1 MTEIKDL
8 ELIIE
13 SGTPIIC
20 VETIDEPR
28 VEAVF
33 KRLATRFDK
42 QIYSWSVATGLQGR
56 AKNSTMRFNEAEL
69 NRVLTHISQ
78 MKFSGLY
85 VLFDV
90 HAHLEDPLT
99 IRLLRELSQN
109 PDANNTIV
117 LVAPELDVPQEL
129 KGMSAKFEFSLPT
142 EVELEQIIIEVSADW
157 GKKNK
162 RSVSTKREVIDAMI
176 RNLRG
181 LTTTDARRLVSNAI
195 YDDGILAD
203 EDLDSIA
210 KEKYK
215 LLDTDGVLSFE
226 MDTARFNDV
235 AGLRHLKDWLER
247 RKKVFLSSD
256 APKGLDPSK
265 GVLLL
270 GVQGGGKS
278 LAAKSVA
285 GSWGIPLLRL
295 DFGTLYN
302 KYYGETERNLR
313 QSLKTADV
321 MSPCVLWIDEIE
333 KGLSSGGDDGGPA
346 KRILGTLLTWM
357 AERES
362 KVFLVATA
370 NDIEALPPELLRKGR
385 FDEIFFIDLPK
396 PDVRREIFR
405 IHIAKRDQQLEN
417 IDLDELAK
425 ASELFSGAEI
435 EQSVVSA
442 LYTAHA
448 ADKALSTEHIL
459 EEVKV
464 TKPLAVLMSE
474 KIAHLRE
481 WASERTVPAD

>member
-1 MTEIKDL
+1 MRELKDL
-8 ELIIE
+8 ELIID
-13 SGTPIIC
+13 SGIPLIC
-20 VETIDEPR
+20 VETDDEPR

-33 KRLATRFDK
+33 KRISTRFDK
-42 QIYSWSVATGLQGR
+42 PLYTWSVATGLQGR
-56 AKNSTMRFNEAEL
+56 SSGSDMRMRETEL
-69 NRVLTHISQ
+69 HKVLTHIRQ

-90 HAHLEDPLT
+90 HSHLEEPLT
-99 IRLLRELSQN
+99 IRLLREISQN
-109 PDANNTIV
+109 QDVANTIV

-129 KGMSAKFEFSLPT
+129 KANSASFEFSLPS
-142 EVELEQIIIEVSADW
+142 EEELEVMIGEVSREW
-157 GKKNK
+157 GLKNK
-162 RSVSTKREVIDAMI
+162 KSVQAKREVIDALI

-181 LTTTDARRLVSNAI
+181 LTTTDARRLVTNAI
-195 YDDGILAD
+195 YDDGVLAE
-203 EDLDSIA
+203 EDLAEITKA
-210 KEKYK
+210 KYK

-235 AGLRHLKDWLER
+235 AGLRKLKAWLDR
-247 RKKVFLSSD
+247 RKKVFLATD

-265 GVLLL
+265 GILLL

-333 KGLSSGGDDGGPA
+333 KGLSTEGDDGGPS

-362 KVFLVATA
+362 KVFMVATA

-385 FDEIFFIDLPK
+385 FDEIFFVDLPSE
-396 PDVRREIFR
+396 DVRREIFR
-405 IHIAKRDQQLEN
+405 IHIDKRDQDSSTV
-417 IDLDELAK
+417 DLDALA
-425 ASELFSGAEI
+425 AESELFSGAEI
-435 EQSVVSA
+435 EQAVVSA
-442 LYTAHA
+442 LYSSHA
-448 ADKALSTEHIL
+448 VDETLSTEHISN
-459 EEVKV
+459 EISV

-474 KIAHLRE
+474 KIEYLRE

>member
-1 MTEIKDL
+1 MSEIKDL

-33 KRLATRFDK
+33 KRLATRFNK
-42 QIYSWSVATGLQGR
+42 QIYSWSVATGLRGR
-56 AKNSTMRFNEAEL
+56 ANDSNMRFNESEL
-69 NRVLTHISQ
+69 HRVLTHISQ

-85 VLFDV
+85 MLYDV

-99 IRLLRELSQN
+99 IRLLREISQN
-109 PDANNTIV
+109 TAVDNTIV

-129 KGMSAKFEFSLPT
+129 KASSAKFEFSLPT
-142 EVELEQIIIEVSADW
+142 AEELEAIILEVSAEW
-157 GKKNK
+157 GRKNQ
-162 RSVSTKREVIDAMI
+162 RSVSTKREFVDGMI

-181 LTTTDARRLVSNAI
+181 LTTTDARRLIANAI
-195 YDDGILAD
+195 FDDGILAEKD
-203 EDLDSIA
+203 IEGIA
-210 KEKYK
+210 QEKYK

-235 AGLRHLKDWLER
+235 AGLRHLKEWLER
-247 RKKVFLSSD
+247 RKKVFLSAA

-333 KGLSSGGDDGGPA
+333 KGLSGGSDDGGPA

-405 IHIAKRDQQLEN
+405 IHIAKRDQELEN
-417 IDLDELAK
+417 INLDELAE

-435 EQSVVSA
+435 EQAVVSA

-448 ADKALSTEHIL
+448 ADAGLATEHIL
-459 EEVKV
+459 SEIKV

-474 KIAHLRE
+474 KIDHLRE

>member
-1 MTEIKDL
+1 MQELKDL
-8 ELIIE
+8 ELIIDA
-13 SGTPIIC
+13 GIPLIC
-20 VETIDEPR
+20 VETMDEPR

-33 KRLATRFDK
+33 RRLSTRFDK
-42 QIYSWSVATGLQGR
+42 PLFTWSVAAGLRSRSSG
-56 AKNSTMRFNEAEL
+56 NSMRLNENEL
-69 NRVLTHISQ
+69 HKVLAHIGT
-78 MKFSGLY
+78 MKFPGMY

-90 HAHLEDPLT
+90 HSHLEEALT
-99 IRLLRELSQN
+99 KRLLREISQN
-109 PDANNTIV
+109 ESVANTIV
-117 LVAPELDVPQEL
+117 LVAPKLDVPQEL
-129 KGMSAKFEFSLPT
+129 KAGSARFEFSLPS
-142 EVELEQIIIEVSADW
+142 EEELETMISEVSAEW
-157 GKKNK
+157 GRKNK
-162 RSVSTKREVIDAMI
+162 RSVTAKRDVIEALV

-181 LTTTDARRLVSNAI
+181 LTTTDARRLATNAI
-195 YDDGILAD
+195 YDDGVLAE
-203 EDLDSIA
+203 EDLAEITT
-210 KEKYK
+210 EKYK

-235 AGLRHLKDWLER
+235 AGLRKLKAWLER
-247 RKKVFLSSD
+247 RKMVFLSSD

-265 GVLLL
+265 GILLL

-313 QSLKTADV
+313 QSLKTADI

-333 KGLSSGGDDGGPA
+333 KGLSGGSDDGGPS

-385 FDEIFFIDLPK
+385 FDEIFFVDLPRD
-396 PDVRREIFR
+396 DVRLEIFR
-405 IHIAKRDQQLEN
+405 IHIDKREQDSTT
-417 IDLDELAK
+417 IDLKKLSQE
-425 ASELFSGAEI
+425 SELFSGAEI
-435 EQSVVSA
+435 EQAVVSA
-442 LYTAHA
+442 LYSAHA
-448 ADKALSTEHIL
+448 ASETLSTEHIL
-459 EEVKV
+459 DEINT

-474 KIAHLRE
+474 KIKHLRD
-481 WASERTVPAD
+481 WAAERTVPAD